1 MAESLKKKTLQG
13 FIWVAAE
20 KVGLYLIQFGIIMIL
35 ARLLTPEDFGLVA
48 MIMIFFAVTTVLME
62 GGLSS
67 AIIRE
72 RTPKQEDINTV
83 FTINVLLAVFFYI
96 ILFFAAPYIADFYG
110 NPIIQSLIRIMGL
123 TLVARALSLVHQ
135 AMLVHSLDFKKEFL
149 RVLPAHLLSGA
160 LGIYLAYKGYGVFAL
175 AYKYLALSILSSL
188 FLMFLS
194 KQKVSLSLHKNSYNR
209 LSSFGIHLTASKILS
224 SIHSNLYKVLI
235 GVFFSPATLGFLSQA
250 QKLERLV
257 SSNLMQVIRK
267 VSYPS
272 LAKLNDDPVKLK
284 DAYRKIIK
292 ISSLIVIPGMVFMIV
307 YAEPLISLA
316 FGDQWLPAAPMLQI
330 VCVGGMVFNLIL
342 IHQNLLK
349 VLGRSRLYLNLEILQ
364 KANITLALVGGIWF
378 DILTLISLIV
388 LAQYV
393 TTFFYGYYAGKY
405 ISYNIREQL
414 SDLAKIFASSA
425 VMGVVL
431 FFLKGWLINNYN
443 QNLIVILFSLIIAII
458 IFMAILRITVYREVI
473 NFLRFSQNK

>member
-1 MAESLKKKTLQG
+1 
-13 FIWVAAE
+13 
-20 KVGLYLIQFGIIMIL
+20 MIL

-62 GGLSS
+62 GGLSA

-393 TTFFYGYYAGKY
+393 TTFFYGYYAGGFINYSLK
-405 ISYNIREQL
+405 EQIW
-414 SDLAKIFASSA
+414 DVTRI
-425 VMGVVL
+425 VL
-431 FFLKGWLINNYN
+431 WFIPVGI
-443 QNLIVILFSLIIAII
+443 ILFLTKQTFEQFPVSNLVVIIVPAVFLALFYFIYFKKAHRTEYLFII
-458 IFMAILRITVYREVI
+458 NSGKAT
-473 NFLRFSQNK
+473 

>member
-1 MAESLKKKTLQG
+1 
-13 FIWVAAE
+13 
-20 KVGLYLIQFGIIMIL
+20 MIL

-48 MIMIFFAVTTVLME
+48 MIMIFFAVATVLME
-62 GGLSS
+62 GGLSA

-72 RTPKQEDINTV
+72 RNPKQEDINTV

-96 ILFFAAPYIADFYG
+96 ILFFAAPFIADLYG
-110 NPIIQSLIRIMGL
+110 SPIIQSLIRIMGL
-123 TLVARALSLVHQ
+123 TLVARAFSLVHQ
-135 AMLVHSLDFKKEFL
+135 AMLVHNLDFKKEFI
-149 RVLPAHLLSGA
+149 RILPAHLLSGA
-160 LGIYLAYKGYGVFAL
+160 LGIYLAYKGFGVFAL

-188 FLMFLS
+188 LLIILS
-194 KQKVSLSLHKNSYNR
+194 KQKVSLSLHKSSYNR

-235 GVFFSPATLGFLSQA
+235 GFFFSPATLGFLTQA

-284 DAYRKIIK
+284 DAYRKIIR
-292 ISSLIVIPGMVFMIV
+292 ISSLIVIPGMVFMIIN
-307 YAEPLISLA
+307 AEPLISLA

-364 KANITLALVGGIWF
+364 KANITIALLGGIWF
-378 DILTLISLIV
+378 DILTLISLII

-393 TTFFYGYYAGKY
+393 TTFFYGYY
-405 ISYNIREQL
+405 S
-414 SDLAKIFASSA
+414 
-425 VMGVVL
+425 GV
-431 FFLKGWLINNYN
+431 LINYSIKE
-443 QNLIVILFSLIIAII
+443 QVWDVAQIILWIIPVGIIFYILRHTFAQFELSNLIII
-458 IFMAILRITVYREVI
+458 IGAAA
-473 NFLRFSQNK
+473 FLGLFYLIYFKQVHKSEYQHTIGSDNTA